1 MKTTLLNS
9 YIAKLFFRSIKQFNN
24 LTIKQLKPGFTLV
37 ELLIYMALLS
47 IFLITLTGIFVNIM
61 EVQLESDA
69 TSAVDQDGRFILS
82 RLAYDIN
89 RANSISIPPQI
100 GQTRSNLRMDIG
112 GETYEYSESAGS
124 LQLRNNFG
132 TDIINGSDTTV
143 SNISFQKIGN
153 AGGKET
159 IKIQFTITS
168 TTQRPSG
175 PETKTFTTTIGLR

>member
-9 YIAKLFFRSIKQFNN
+9 YIAKLFFRSINQFNN

-89 RANSISIPPQI
+89 RAQNVTNPSGLGS
-100 GQTRSNLRMDIG
+100 TTSNLDFTIPG
-112 GETYEYSESAGS
+112 ISYSYSLNANN
-124 LQLRNNFG
+124 LQLSE
-132 TDIINGSDTTV
+132 NGQPSNLNSSETQV
-143 SNISFQKIGN
+143 SNLTFQRIGN
-153 AGGKET
+153 LLGKHT
-159 IKIQFTITS
+159 FKIQFTITS
-168 TTQRPSG
+168 KTQRPSG